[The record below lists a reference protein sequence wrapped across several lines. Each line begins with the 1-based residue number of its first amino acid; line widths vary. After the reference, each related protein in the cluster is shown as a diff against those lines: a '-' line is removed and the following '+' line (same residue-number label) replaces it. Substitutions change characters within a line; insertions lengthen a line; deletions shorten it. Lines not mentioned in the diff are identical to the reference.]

1 MMDIYTVYL
10 DTNNP
15 ATYVKKIP
23 GAADTHGVKDIRTT
37 SRSTRARRIVAA
49 VASCYALA
57 LWVAPAA
64 HAGPLD
70 TTTEVTGVVGD
81 TTSAVVETITQ
92 PVSDSSSSN
101 DGGGTVGG
109 TVGQVNETVGG
120 TTKVVTETVEETVTT
135 VTDTLDDATGGGT
148 KPVSDVTKETVKQVG
163 QYGDSVTDRAAGTI
177 DTVGGLKGQ
186 GDRSGQRDRDARAG
200 GSQTR
205 GDATSVLGNR
215 AEQGSVSGSV
225 RERATLTSDGTS
237 TVATSTDESIVQ
249 QIGRIA
255 AEAAKQMAFP
265 LALTLLVGAFL
276 TMQNRMDRKDPK
288 LALAPVDSEHDLLT
302 FS

>member
-1 MMDIYTVYL
+1 MR
-10 DTNNP
+10 N
-15 ATYVKKIP
+15 
-23 GAADTHGVKDIRTT
+23 T
-37 SRSTRARRIVAA
+37 SRAKRIVGA

-81 TTSAVVETITQ
+81 TTSAVIDTVTE
-92 PVSDSSSSN
+92 PVSGSP
-101 DGGGTVGG
+101 DGGGTLSG
-109 TVGQVNETVGG
+109 TVSQTTETVSG
-120 TTKVVTETVEETVTT
+120 TTQVVTETVEETVTT
-135 VTDTLDDATGGGT
+135 VTDTLDDATGGAT
-148 KPVSDVTKETVKQVG
+148 KPVSDTTKDTVKTVG
-163 QYGDSVTDRAAGTI
+163 QYGDTVTDRATGTI
-177 DTVGGLKGQ
+177 DTVGGALKGQ
-186 GDRSGQRDRDARAG
+186 GDRSGQRDRDARD
-200 GSQTR
+200 GSQAGAR
-205 GDATSVLGNR
+205 GDATNVLGDR
-215 AEQGSVSGSV
+215 AEQGSGSGSV
-225 RERATLTSDGTS
+225 RERVTLTSDGTS
-237 TVATSTDESIVQ
+237 TVATSADESLVS